1 MHVELKNQKLM
12 ENTENLNK
20 GHFITFEGL
29 EGCGKSTHVELFTK
43 KLAEAGKEVLV
54 LREPGGRELCEKIR
68 TLLKHEEA
76 DPPTARAELLLFLAS
91 RAQLVEK
98 TIKPAL
104 ERGVWVICDRFSDST
119 VAYQGSGRGL
129 DKYEIIQLDEFARD
143 GLKPDMTFY
152 LDVPLIESFKRIKAR
167 AEAEGL
173 KLDRIEMA
181 GEDFFKR
188 VRDGFMSIAAAEE
201 AGAKIHGRFTIVD
214 SDKPREDVAAE
225 IWKKAVEKF
234 EKEIEQ

>member
-1 MHVELKNQKLM
+1 M
-12 ENTENLNK
+12 ENTENLNR
-20 GHFITFEGL
+20 GRFITFEGL
-29 EGCGKSTHVELFTK
+29 EGCGKSTHVELFAK
-43 KLAEAGKEVLV
+43 KLAGAGKEVLV

-68 TLLKHEEA
+68 TLLKREEA

-104 ERGVWVICDRFSDST
+104 ERGVWVVCDRFSDST

-129 DKYEIIQLDEFARD
+129 DEDEIVRLDEFARA

-152 LDVPLIESFKRIKAR
+152 LDVPVDESFKRIRAR

-173 KLDRIEMA
+173 ELDRIETA

-201 AGAKIHGRFTIVD
+201 AGAKTSSRFVVVD
-214 SDKPREDVAAE
+214 SDKPREDTAAE

-234 EKEIEQ
+234 GKEIEK

>member
-1 MHVELKNQKLM
+1 M
-12 ENTENLNK
+12 ENAEYLNK
-20 GHFITFEGL
+20 GRFITFEGL
-29 EGCGKSTHVELFTK
+29 EGCGKSTHVELFAK
-43 KLAEAGKEVLV
+43 KLAGIGKEVLV

-76 DPPTARAELLLFLAS
+76 DPPTARAELLMFLAS

-104 ERGVWVICDRFSDST
+104 ERGVWVVCDRFSDST

-129 DKYEIIQLDEFARD
+129 DEDEIVRLDEFARD

-152 LDVPLIESFKRIKAR
+152 LDVPVDESFKRIRAR

-173 KLDRIEMA
+173 ELDRIETA

-188 VRDGFMSIAAAEE
+188 VRDGFMSIAAAEK

-214 SDKPREDVAAE
+214 SSKPREDTAAE

-234 EKEIEQ
+234 GKEIEK